1 MTREETV
8 MPRRRQRKTSWQPQD
23 QRRLRIRAIRLDVP
37 DARKLSRAF
46 IGLAL
51 ARAEAETLAR
61 AEAEARAATSTR
73 SGGPADADAGDTEDG
88 DDPV

>member
-1 MTREETV
+1 
-8 MPRRRQRKTSWQPQD
+8 MPRRRQRKAGWQPQD

-61 AEAEARAATSTR
+61 AEAEARAARQASTS
-73 SGGPADADAGDTEDG
+73 GAGDADAGDTEDG

>member
-51 ARAEAETLAR
+51 AKAEAETQAR

-73 SGGPADADAGDTEDG
+73 SGGAADADPGNAEAS
-88 DDPV
+88 DDHV

>member
-1 MTREETV
+1 
-8 MPRRRQRKTSWQPQD
+8 MPRRRQRKASWQPQD

-51 ARAEAETLAR
+51 ARAQAETLAR
-61 AEAEARAATSTR
+61 AEAEASADRQAST
-73 SGGPADADAGDTEDG
+73 GGAGDANAGNAEAG
-88 DDPV
+88 DDHV

>member
-1 MTREETV
+1 
-8 MPRRRQRKTSWQPQD
+8 MPRRRQRKATWQPQD

-51 ARAEAETLAR
+51 ARAEAETQAR
-61 AEAEARAATSTR
+61 AEAEARAARQASTSGA
-73 SGGPADADAGDTEDG
+73 GGADAGDTEDG